1 MRGYS
6 SRLVFAALL
15 LIFLPEMVLLGFILG
30 QQSYCRPQ
38 ACLLASGIMFMT
50 VGSLAGLAYL
60 FSCLG
65 KTRLDLAPGR
75 LVVENPALRIEV
87 PEEIVEEV
95 REIDRVEPSLRYGG
109 MYLFGVALGYFKV
122 KNIGKAL
129 LVLGETGRKILVKT
143 RELSVIASVR
153 NTEVLSMLESL
164 RGGAVKNI
172 VGRRIRIV
180 DKTKKAILVSLAIAI
195 LLLGVALNI
204 YEKLPERVP
213 VHYNLKGE
221 PTRYGSKSELLI
233 GIMVIYAIIIGF
245 SLACLLAPKVFMGL
259 GYLFASVN
267 LGLSLLSLGI
277 MPLCMIG

>member
-15 LIFLPEMVLLGFILG
+15 LVFLPEIVVLGFIIG
-30 QQSYCRPQ
+30 RQSYCRPQ
-38 ACLLASGIMFMT
+38 ALLLASGIMVIT
-50 VGSLAGLAYL
+50 VGSLVGLAYL

-65 KTRLDLAPGR
+65 KTRLDLAPGK
-75 LVVENPALRIEV
+75 LVVENPALRIEI

-95 REIDRVEPSLRYGG
+95 REVDKVEPSLRYGG

-122 KNIGKAL
+122 KGIGKAL
-129 LVLGETGRKILVKT
+129 LVLGEAGRKILVKT
-143 RELSVIASVR
+143 RELSIIASVR
-153 NTEVLSMLESL
+153 NSEVLGMLESL

-172 VGRRIRIV
+172 VGSRIRIV
-180 DKTKKAILVSLAIAI
+180 DKTKKAVLVSLTVSI

-213 VHYNLKGE
+213 VHYNLRGE
-221 PTRYGSKSELLI
+221 PTRYGSKNELLI
-233 GIMVIYAIIIGF
+233 GVIVIYAIIIGL
-245 SLACLLAPKVFMGL
+245 SLACLLVPKMFMGL

-267 LGLSLLSLGI
+267 LGLSLLSLG
-277 MPLCMIG
+277 MIPVCLVH